1 MPLLPELLP
10 ELLIVAGS
18 AILVAAYHIYFW
30 WQLKRR
36 PDKTIIGRAKGW
48 RHLWVERMVARQDN
62 IIVVQTLRNWIMS
75 SSFLASTALLIA
87 AGLLGFLVSADKV
100 SQMIHELNFLGLR
113 TDQAFSVKV
122 LALIG
127 NFFLSFFN
135 FSLAIRYYNY
145 GVLRATG
152 TSTDDQASIAE
163 AVRFMNKGAMHYAVG
178 MRCYYFAIP
187 LALWLLGPLWLG
199 IGALILTVSLY
210 RHDHA
215 R

>member
-1 MPLLPELLP
+1 MLAALPP

-18 AILVAAYHIYFW
+18 ALLVVGYHLYFW
-30 WQLKRR
+30 WQLKRH
-36 PDKTIIGRAKGW
+36 PEKTIIGQAKNW
-48 RHLWVERMVARQDN
+48 RKAWIERMVARQDN
-62 IIVVQTLRNWIMS
+62 IIVVQALRNWIMS

-87 AGLLGFLVSADKV
+87 AGLLGFLASADKI
-100 SQMIHELNFLGLR
+100 SQLIHELNFLGLR
-113 TDQAFSVKV
+113 TDQAFSIKV
-122 LALIG
+122 LALTA

-145 GVLRATG
+145 VTLRATG
-152 TSTDDQASIAE
+152 TAIDDNASIAE
-163 AVRFMNKGAMHYAVG
+163 AVRFMNKGAMHYALG

-199 IGALILTVSLY
+199 TGALVLTMSLY